1 VKRGR
6 RAGRSRRCRSRRG
19 VRLILLG
26 PVHPHSETGESKAKA
41 AALAMLDHC
50 GEAPRI
56 YSNTLLFLAPD
67 RGRLDELEREMRS
80 WMAWTSI
87 VEQRQA
93 LQLAP
98 FQEHQANAKIEELHR
113 AVEACIEKTWIW
125 TMAPHQPDPA
135 RPRIEW
141 AIERI
146 SGNEPLAVRAGK
158 KFVADGALYE
168 QLGARDLR
176 QAMDTFD
183 LWRGSKHVPL
193 KQVSADFASYLYLP
207 RLRDRQLLADA
218 VRDGI
223 GQLACGQLA
232 YAEAY
237 DAAAERYLGL
247 RGAGAG
253 RSRVPMDDCAV
264 IAKPEAADA
273 ELARERNTPAPLQQ
287 KDGHDLLRSA
297 KPTPGVPQR
306 FHGSVEFRPDRLVC
320 EAGTVS
326 SEVLDHLA
334 RLKGAQVT
342 LRLEIDIDI
351 PGGINDEVRR
361 TIEENCR
368 ALRFLSAGFEAK

>member
-1 VKRGR
+1 
-6 RAGRSRRCRSRRG
+6 
-19 VRLILLG
+19 
-26 PVHPHSETGESKAKA
+26 
-41 AALAMLDHC
+41 
-50 GEAPRI
+50 
-56 YSNTLLFLAPD
+56 
-67 RGRLDELEREMRS
+67 
-80 WMAWTSI
+80 
-87 VEQRQA
+87 
-93 LQLAP
+93 
-98 FQEHQANAKIEELHR
+98 LHR

-306 FHGSVEFRPDRLVC
+306 FHGSAEFRPDRLVC